1 MRTRWRLLDLP
12 PLTAAENM
20 ALDAVLV
27 ELRGQGHS
35 TNTLRFLRFRPASVL
50 LGYHQAVQEEV
61 RESYCR
67 AHGIDINRR
76 ITGGGGLLF
85 DESQLGWEIICDKA
99 FFGVTVPN
107 TALFRTLCEPT
118 IAALR
123 TLGIE
128 ASFRPR
134 NDIEVNGRKISG
146 TGGTDSDSAFL
157 FQGTLLMDFDVE
169 TMLKCL
175 RIPVEKLK
183 DKEIAS
189 VRQRVTCLAWEL
201 GREPDCEL
209 VKARLVE
216 AFAEALDADFVPG
229 GLTAEEEDLLA
240 QKLPY
245 FQSEEWINM
254 VRPSRSRT
262 EVVQAARKSP
272 YGLVR
277 VTLQVDMVRNTVKDI
292 FITGD
297 FLSFPGRALY
307 DLESVLRG
315 KRLVPAELGRLVE
328 EFFARGSICIP
339 DMGPKDILAPLG
351 MALAKVEIA
360 RAGIPLEW
368 CNRINSTCASFAK
381 VLELGVDALLLPYSA
396 KDPACELRHEDYCTA
411 CGLCSVGE
419 AWQLGLSRNLQLVCI
434 TNFEHLQAELVR
446 LKASGCRAFVGCC
459 CQQFFVKHTEDFAAI
474 GLPGILVDI
483 EDTTCYELGEENAA
497 YKGTFA
503 RQTSVNMDLLM
514 AIFAASD
521 RLGGRKSDSRIERV
535 NDRGREVCHESV
547 QAL

>member
-1 MRTRWRLLDLP
+1 MHTQWRLLDLP
-12 PLTAAENM
+12 PMTAAENM

-35 TNTLRFLRFRPASVL
+35 SNTLRFLRFRPATVL
-50 LGYHQAVQEEV
+50 LGFHQSVQEEV
-61 RESYCR
+61 RTDYCA

-85 DESQLGWEIICDKA
+85 DESQLGWELICDKA
-99 FFGVTVPN
+99 VFGVTVPN
-107 TALFRTLCEPT
+107 TSLFRRLCQPT
-118 IAALR
+118 IAALQSM
-123 TLGIE
+123 GVD

-134 NDIEVNGRKISG
+134 NDIEVAGRKISG
-146 TGGTDSDSAFL
+146 TGGTDSDAAFL

-183 DKEIAS
+183 DKEIES
-189 VRQRVTCLAWEL
+189 VRKRVTCLAWEL
-201 GREPDCEL
+201 GTSPDCEL

-216 AFAEALDADFVPG
+216 AFAEDLGVDFVPG

-240 QKLPY
+240 EKLPH
-245 FQSEEWINM
+245 FQSQEWIDM

-277 VTLQVDMVRNTVKDI
+277 ITLQVDLVRNTLKDL

-315 KRLVPAELGRLVE
+315 KKIVAGELFTLVRD
-328 EFFARGSICIP
+328 FFASGRIHIP
-339 DMGPKDILAPLG
+339 DMGPEDIIQPLA
-351 MALAKVEIA
+351 MALAKVDIA
-360 RAGIPLEW
+360 KAGIPLEW
-368 CNRINSTCASFAK
+368 CNRINTTCASFAE
-381 VLELGVDALLLPYSA
+381 VLALGIDALLLPYCA
-396 KDPACELRHEDYCTA
+396 KDRTCALRHEDYCTA
-411 CGLCSVGE
+411 CGLCSVGK
-419 AWQLGLSRNLQLVCI
+419 AWQLGEERNLAMVCI
-434 TNFEHLQAELVR
+434 TNFEHLQEELTR
-446 LKASGCRAFVGCC
+446 LKKKGCRAFIGCC

-474 GLPGILVDI
+474 GLPGILLDI
-483 EDTTCYELGEENAA
+483 EDTTCYELGEERAA
-497 YKGTFA
+497 YKGSFD
-503 RQTSVNMDLLM
+503 RQTHLNMDLVR
-514 AIFAASD
+514 AILAAAD
-521 RLGGRKSDSRIERV
+521 KAGEGRHGK
-535 NDRGREVCHESV
+535 
-547 QAL
+547 A